1 MLMKLLGFV
10 RTYLMPVSVLVVLAI
25 LALTVGPRVGLKPPR
40 NIVVFAALMVL
51 AILIC
56 LVIWYVQR
64 KRERQFESAIVQ
76 QAQQDMAR
84 ASVARRGEMEALIAR
99 WKESIRLLREANLRG
114 KNVLQ
119 KLPWFAV
126 IGESGSG
133 KTTLIKN
140 SGLDFP
146 IGDAKIRGI
155 GGTKNCDWWFANEA
169 IILDTA
175 GRYAFEVQSAP
186 DREEWE
192 RFLGLLKK
200 TRKRCPISGLV
211 VTVPADSLLRKTED
225 EVSAYAQHLRG
236 KINDLMTRLE
246 IVFPVYLVLTK
257 VDLVEGFV
265 GFFSRYPANRVR
277 EAVGRTFADVR
288 PASCVA
294 TAGKTLDDLYDRLC
308 SMSLGLMEEEDPG
321 APAQPY
327 LMHPEEYHTLAGR
340 LKVFIESLF
349 RENIYMRNPI
359 FRGLYLTSGT
369 QEGRTITSAFS
380 SAAAGLGIAPDVMT
394 TTFAAE
400 IPKRAY
406 FVRDLLSRILVEDA
420 KRELVRALSLGG
432 KQQFVR
438 ALYRVLLPAGAIVLV
453 LLIWAAGSWA
463 GSRADW
469 RQLASAVKDSRF
481 TSPSSVRGSSVR
493 DAVLDLSKIRDL
505 HVSASAR
512 SGVLNLGLVRS
523 DPEYAAFARAFCGAA
538 ENHVLRPVLARAKQ
552 NLEGGQTSARDFI
565 EDLAAYAAYRRA
577 LTDPASVPAAR
588 LAGLVGPASANDK
601 LGAQNVRTQ
610 LGELALSYAE
620 FGGKESGG
628 ISFQTVAQRIRQIVT
643 DLDRT
648 DPKGQLRALVA
659 EGAGA
664 IRANASEQ
672 EISALWDRLRPIAY
686 GAGGAGNIPPE
697 LVEQVDRDMETL
709 PDARVALEALRALK
723 PQVVAGLSS
732 VQPDAVGGKLGA
744 FVQSVRT
751 PLAQAADVAVPSCGM
766 ISPDD
771 PATITTAQ
779 EALQKFAADVGKAAD
794 TVRAGITSLNADLAP
809 SEKIDAQATADLVRR
824 GRMGQ
829 GFKGCTTGWFDPE
842 GPLSPKLLS
851 GGGGGGGE
859 APLIGPSGAGLFK
872 CAVPAPSGGGGGG
885 ADPAVRQ
892 KLQAL
897 SGPFQKLWSL
907 PDVPSDL
914 IDAQKLRWQQ
924 IGGSLDG
931 GSGSARADWRK
942 ALASIQLDTPAD
954 GWNLADIP
962 DRISNDGSL
971 KSIVDRIKN
980 GLAGAGEPTTDLDNF
995 SPADYAKALTKIGD
1009 RLRIALETQSKG
1021 VDLVK
1026 LRQDRALFD
1035 AAFGAASRAPAGLQS
1050 TLKKVPQA
1058 VIDKLGGGPGVGD
1071 FYDTGLRPKLS
1082 DAAAKYPCRPSS
1094 DTDLGASDFEELF
1107 GAQGKMSQL
1116 KEVVANPSGAARR
1129 LLDAAARVQAA
1140 YGETRAFV
1148 IKVAPEEPTVEVE
1161 PGVEK
1166 ERLPVVFKSWGITLA
1181 DTLVQNKSAV
1191 RLEARLQS
1199 ESTSRLEPVEFEIG
1213 QGEKRFMGLGRK
1225 KVYEKNE
1232 VDLGAMPAPAS
1243 GPWSFLRLLQSGN
1256 PVQKG
1261 PGVFRCSWQIPM
1273 EDKKGKKIATIVIA
1287 YDVSTRLLEKGFFSG
1302 FEPPAR
1308 LEE

>member
-851 GGGGGGGE
+851 GGGGGGGGGS
-859 APLIGPSGAGLFK
+859 AHRAIGSRALQVRRSRAFGRWRRWGR
-872 CAVPAPSGGGGGG
+872 SGGPAETPGALRPLPEAVESSRRTERPDRRPETEMAADRRLARRWVGQRSRRLAEGAREHPARHPRGWMEPRGHSGQDLERREPEIDRRQDQERSRWSRG
-885 ADPAVRQ
+885 ADHRSRQ
-892 KLQAL
+892 LQP
-897 SGPFQKLWSL
+897 G
-907 PDVPSDL
+907 
-914 IDAQKLRWQQ
+914 
-924 IGGSLDG
+924 
-931 GSGSARADWRK
+931 
-942 ALASIQLDTPAD
+942 
-954 GWNLADIP
+954 
-962 DRISNDGSL
+962 
-971 KSIVDRIKN
+971 
-980 GLAGAGEPTTDLDNF
+980 
-995 SPADYAKALTKIGD
+995 
-1009 RLRIALETQSKG
+1009 RLREGAHEN
-1021 VDLVK
+1021 
-1026 LRQDRALFD
+1026 RRPPQDRARD
-1035 AAFGAASRAPAGLQS
+1035 AVQGGRPGEAQAGPCVVRCRLRRREPRARRASEHAQESAAGGHRQAGWRA
-1050 TLKKVPQA
+1050 
-1058 VIDKLGGGPGVGD
+1058 
-1071 FYDTGLRPKLS
+1071 R
-1082 DAAAKYPCRPSS
+1082 R
-1094 DTDLGASDFEELF
+1094 
-1107 GAQGKMSQL
+1107 
-1116 KEVVANPSGAARR
+1116 RR
-1129 LLDAAARVQAA
+1129 LLRH
-1140 YGETRAFV
+1140 G
-1148 IKVAPEEPTVEVE
+1148 APSE
-1161 PGVEK
+1161 
-1166 ERLPVVFKSWGITLA
+1166 
-1181 DTLVQNKSAV
+1181 AV
-1191 RLEARLQS
+1191 RR
-1199 ESTSRLEPVEFEIG
+1199 G
-1213 QGEKRFMGLGRK
+1213 GE
-1225 KVYEKNE
+1225 V
-1232 VDLGAMPAPAS
+1232 
-1243 GPWSFLRLLQSGN
+1243 
-1256 PVQKG
+1256 PVQTLFRHRPRRLG
-1261 PGVFRCSWQIPM
+1261 FRGALWRPG
-1273 EDKKGKKIATIVIA
+1273 K
-1287 YDVSTRLLEKGFFSG
+1287 DVAAQGSG
-1302 FEPPAR
+1302 REPER
-1308 LEE
+1308 GGS